1 MRLDS
6 SHARHTHKKRFI
18 GFADDSLLMNR
29 PFCALPFRAMRA
41 SRALLLLEGG
51 GGGMRDD
58 IAVGD
63 GVLKREC

>member
-1 MRLDS
+1 
-6 SHARHTHKKRFI
+6 
-18 GFADDSLLMNR
+18 MNR
-29 PFCALPFRAMRA
+29 LFCALPFRAMRA